1 MNAAW
6 EKLRLLFGTTVE
18 GSGVASPRGLA
29 STGRLAHSAGD
40 LPPGGRTAAD
50 GGDDRAFC
58 PLSSVA
64 DFDAEQNRSLS
75 PSPKPPRLCASA
87 PAAERSIPVIQS
99 TVDMALSSPTGHGT
113 AARFPGDVNPS
124 SSRGRGAD
132 THRRTTCHTSHRRGT
147 HTHRHTHA
155 ATWHLPHAAAT
166 PSGSH
171 GTDPAIHIFTGDT
184 NQHLVPPNDGWA
196 SDSGFAAQFTSPVG
210 TVPALSATRTHQR
223 TVPAACT
230 AAPPDA
236 SVPQRAEH
244 TPDATS
250 AAQVA
255 SRAPLPAAQMLSK
268 NPPTAAPP
276 TAARAPQG
284 CTPSIGHGS
293 QGPMDW
299 IDGSTLSKG
308 IHPCSPA
315 HQSTASPMPAPL
327 PFFGDLV
334 VTTLPAA
341 RCKKIKNALPTT
353 PKDGVAPPG
362 GRWMESALPAAP
374 LPSVPF
380 GAGGQGPPLSLSLVA
395 HRQRRDHHLS
405 SPSLS
410 RRRPPSAVMAGFT
423 IWRHLPGR
431 ALLFI
436 INLVAATALI
446 FEGTSFG
453 LVSSHPVSCR
463 VVSSHPTVASRPVR
477 TAMVASPSLTVPSSV
492 LLTPRRAGYN
502 QGVYGTVSATPGFI
516 AMAEIGHDDV
526 VTDSTKQGGLAAAYY
541 FGAMWACFVGGWVG
555 DKIGRKRGTLIGTL
569 FAILG
574 AALQS
579 ASQNSDMFICAR
591 VIAGIGIGFMNAII
605 LPWVSELSQS
615 HDRGSSFSL
624 VFVANYLGIV
634 ISYWINF
641 GIRNTGLEFRWR
653 FPLGWMVI
661 PLLIVDAALPFL
673 PESPRWLIANNRRED
688 AIDILCKL
696 RGDLSPE
703 DPLIKRE
710 VEEIDAMVEATH
722 QRRNNLLN
730 ITLGGRYSGKMHL
743 GRRALMGFAL
753 QWIQQWSG
761 ILAIVGWAGV
771 LFKLAGF
778 DSYKSLWL
786 SGLVNTVGVPGTAA
800 AALVIDRM
808 GRVKSLLTS
817 FIIQAVCLFL
827 VAALIKTSEDA
838 AATDPDLSSRLGT
851 AAASFVFI
859 YTWFFTMFNIIPVWI
874 YGTEIWPQEIRAK
887 GYSFTIFGWATGCGM
902 TQFLIPIMLDKLGYG
917 TYLFFGAVNFVV
929 LPIIWLFYPEVAGR
943 SLEEVSLLFTSDS
956 PLVSRNMKE
965 YHRRIDEA
973 GGNVAVAA
981 RRLLDE
987 VDGRADASGSN
998 ASDGSVEKRGGN
1010 VDEELVHS

>member
-1 MNAAW
+1 
-6 EKLRLLFGTTVE
+6 
-18 GSGVASPRGLA
+18 
-29 STGRLAHSAGD
+29 
-40 LPPGGRTAAD
+40 
-50 GGDDRAFC
+50 
-58 PLSSVA
+58 
-64 DFDAEQNRSLS
+64 
-75 PSPKPPRLCASA
+75 
-87 PAAERSIPVIQS
+87 
-99 TVDMALSSPTGHGT
+99 
-113 AARFPGDVNPS
+113 
-124 SSRGRGAD
+124 
-132 THRRTTCHTSHRRGT
+132 
-147 HTHRHTHA
+147 
-155 ATWHLPHAAAT
+155 
-166 PSGSH
+166 
-171 GTDPAIHIFTGDT
+171 
-184 NQHLVPPNDGWA
+184 
-196 SDSGFAAQFTSPVG
+196 
-210 TVPALSATRTHQR
+210 
-223 TVPAACT
+223 
-230 AAPPDA
+230 
-236 SVPQRAEH
+236 
-244 TPDATS
+244 
-250 AAQVA
+250 
-255 SRAPLPAAQMLSK
+255 
-268 NPPTAAPP
+268 
-276 TAARAPQG
+276 
-284 CTPSIGHGS
+284 
-293 QGPMDW
+293 
-299 IDGSTLSKG
+299 
-308 IHPCSPA
+308 
-315 HQSTASPMPAPL
+315 
-327 PFFGDLV
+327 
-334 VTTLPAA
+334 
-341 RCKKIKNALPTT
+341 
-353 PKDGVAPPG
+353 
-362 GRWMESALPAAP
+362 
-374 LPSVPF
+374 
-380 GAGGQGPPLSLSLVA
+380 
-395 HRQRRDHHLS
+395 
-405 SPSLS
+405 
-410 RRRPPSAVMAGFT
+410 MAGFT

-446 FEGTSFG
+446 FE
-453 LVSSHPVSCR
+453 
-463 VVSSHPTVASRPVR
+463 
-477 TAMVASPSLTVPSSV
+477 
-492 LLTPRRAGYN
+492 GYN

-987 VDGRADASGSN
+987 VDGRGDASGSN